1 MGFDDGGFFDITTN
15 SVLTI
20 QSNGDAKNIDGN
32 KIVFHETRKNSGI
45 FDNVDSTGKANL
57 KVLTNAER
65 NTAGVIT
72 YNDKSQSIIV
82 RTFTGS
88 VTIGSPSISEQIKS
102 QITQM
107 PDWVKNIFIWNSEK
121 KILDEELINGIE
133 FLVKLKVVQLN

>member
-1 MGFDDGGFFDITTN
+1 M
-15 SVLTI
+15 
-20 QSNGDAKNIDGN
+20 
-32 KIVFHETRKNSGI
+32 
-45 FDNVDSTGKANL
+45 
-57 KVLTNAER
+57 LTNAER

>member
-1 MGFDDGGFFDITTN
+1 M
-15 SVLTI
+15 
-20 QSNGDAKNIDGN
+20 
-32 KIVFHETRKNSGI
+32 
-45 FDNVDSTGKANL
+45 

>member
-1 MGFDDGGFFDITTN
+1 M
-15 SVLTI
+15 
-20 QSNGDAKNIDGN
+20 
-32 KIVFHETRKNSGI
+32 
-45 FDNVDSTGKANL
+45 
-57 KVLTNAER
+57 
-65 NTAGVIT
+65 
-72 YNDKSQSIIV
+72 

-133 FLVKLKVVQLN
+133 FLVKLKIVQLN